1 MPRLWHAATMSRR
14 TSLQDESWLATR
26 ARSFRVAF
34 RGVLLLS
41 RETHF
46 RVQWVSAI
54 LAIGLGGFVGL
65 SLVEWC
71 VLVLAVGLVWVAEG
85 MNTALEHLA
94 DAVTREHHPLI
105 GSAKDIAAA
114 AVLIASGAS
123 VVVGA
128 LLFLPKVLR

>member
-1 MPRLWHAATMSRR
+1 
-14 TSLQDESWLATR
+14 
-26 ARSFRVAF
+26 
-34 RGVLLLS
+34 VLLLS